1 MLIFD
6 VWTDDRVFTIPKR
19 EQLIHVTF
27 DVEIFHMVIQLA
39 QF

>member
-6 VWTDDRVFTIPKR
+6 VWTDDRVFTIPKH

-27 DVEIFHMVIQLA
+27 NVEIFRMII
-39 QF
+39 